1 MKIMVRICESFISIQ
16 GEGQR
21 CGVPSIFIRSFG
33 CMLGGCPGFGQP
45 DPADPSTW
53 HKVEYNL
60 GESPKYG
67 CDSPIS
73 WHPKFKDLAK
83 DYAPDTLFEELTK
96 EYSKDQLRELVITG
110 GEPMLHQKFW
120 LELFSLLM
128 DYLPNQDI
136 NITFE
141 TNGIVAPIN
150 DFMDM
155 MIDNKELKVLFSIS
169 PKLNCVAGV
178 DEKISINYDT
188 LNAYTQGY
196 SKGIFDIQLKF
207 VYNGDDRAYNK
218 VKEVYDNLN
227 PQIAKSKILLMPV
240 GAWETEQELRINTAN
255 ACIKEGYRYCARVH
269 VDIWGK
275 KTGV

>member
-1 MKIMVRICESFISIQ
+1 MVRICEHFTSIQ
-16 GEGQR
+16 GEGAR
-21 CGVPSIFIRSFG
+21 TGIPSLFIRSFG
-33 CMLGGCPGFGQP
+33 CNLCCAGFGQP

-73 WHPKFKDLAK
+73 WHPKFKELAK

-96 EYSKDQLRELVITG
+96 EYSKDQLKELVITG

-141 TNGIVAPIN
+141 TNGIVAPID

-155 MIDNKELKVLFSIS
+155 IIDNKELKVLFSIS

-240 GAWETEQELRINTAN
+240 GAWETEQELRINTAD